1 MNANFVKRG
10 VVSQRRR
17 QSGQALLE
25 MALMTPLLL
34 ALALGVIELGRY
46 AYIAILVGSA
56 ARAGAMYGA
65 QGLASTISPQGQCP
79 SAEAGIQNMQEAA
92 CSDFQ
97 NNGQPAGDLTIN
109 SSTSCGCDDGQGG
122 WTSEPDCTVTS
133 YALCT
138 KGHWVVT
145 VSVNSAGTFQS
156 LFKYPG
162 IPRSIT
168 VDRTATMRVAQ
179 Q

>member
-1 MNANFVKRG
+1 MMTENVRKTRRC
-10 VVSQRRR
+10 SQG
-17 QSGQALLE
+17 GQALLE
-25 MALMTPLLL
+25 IALVTPLLL

-56 ARAGAMYGA
+56 ARAGAVYGA
-65 QGLASTISPQGQCP
+65 QGLASTISSQGQCP
-79 SAEAGIQNMQEAA
+79 SAETGIQNMQEAA

-97 NNGQPAGDLTIN
+97 NNGQPATDLSIN
-109 SSTSCGCDDGQGG
+109 TSTSCGCDDGRGG
-122 WTSEPDCTVTS
+122 WTSEPDCTVAS

-145 VSVNSAGTFQS
+145 VSVKASGEFTS

-162 IPRSIT
+162 IPSSIT
-168 VDRTATMRVAQ
+168 VDQTATMRVAQ